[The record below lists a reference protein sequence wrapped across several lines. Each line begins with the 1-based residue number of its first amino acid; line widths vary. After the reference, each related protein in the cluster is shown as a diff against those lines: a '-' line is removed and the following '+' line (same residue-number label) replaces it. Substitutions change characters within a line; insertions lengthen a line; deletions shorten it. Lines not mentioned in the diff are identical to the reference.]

1 MGTIECLSKNAVVK
15 FKGEIAVV
23 VGYQH
28 VKPGKGGAFVKT
40 KLKFLKTGSTVDH
53 TFHDGNDVEAA
64 TVERRSINFLYQDDE
79 FAHFMDAETYE
90 QMALD
95 KGLIGDPLQYM
106 AEGQKVI
113 GVFHEGTVIVA
124 ELPKKIKV
132 RVTNAPEGARG
143 DTASGTAMKDV
154 ELETGATASVPVFI
168 KTGDLIAIN
177 TEDGSYAERVS
188 E

>member
-1 MGTIECLSKNAVVK
+1 MGTIDCLSKNAVVK
-15 FKGEIAVV
+15 YKGEVAVV
-23 VGYQH
+23 TEYQH

-40 KLKFLKTGSTVDH
+40 KLKFLKTGNSVEK

-64 TVERRSINFLYQDDE
+64 SVERRNLNFLYQDDE
-79 FAHFMDAETYE
+79 FAHFMDAESYE
-90 QMALD
+90 QVPLNKEM
-95 KGLIGDPLQYM
+95 IGDSLKYM
-106 AEGQKVI
+106 TDGQKVI
-113 GVFHEGTVIVA
+113 GVFHEGSVIVV

-132 RVTNAPEGARG
+132 RVSNAPEGARG

-154 ELETGATASVPVFI
+154 ELETGATASVPGFI

-177 TEDGSYAERVS
+177 TENGSYAERVS